1 MPEPAAAG
9 APRQTLSTWDGVAF
23 IVGIV
28 IGIGIFKTPS
38 LVASNVGSETAFIG
52 AWLLGGVVMLLGA
65 LCYAELGSAHP
76 DAGGEYHFLSRA
88 YGLPVGLLFGWAR
101 GTVIQTGAIAAVA
114 FVYGEYAAVLMPL
127 GPYSTAIHAAIGV
140 VALTAINM
148 AGTMQS
154 RALQVTLTLLTIAAL
169 ICVILAGLSYS
180 QRRAGSPQNQMGG
193 GFGLAMVFVL
203 LTYGGWNEAAYLAG
217 ELKDPRRNMA
227 RTLLFGTGIVM
238 LLYMLANLGYL
249 KVFGL
254 AGLSR
259 TNPVGADLMRLAV
272 GDAGAVVLSL
282 IVCVCALS
290 TLNATIF
297 TGARTYYAL
306 GRDLSAIRA
315 LGRLG
320 RAGPPAG
327 QRAAAAMRDRA
338 GPGGV
343 RCLHPRRLR
352 GDGRL
357 YGAGVLVLPVP
368 GGAVGVRIPPAR
380 PRRAPLPHAAVPA
393 AADPARRGGRLDV
406 LLQHQLRGHRRPGRP
421 RGAAGRHAAAAV
433 AAVAILTLAT
443 GCTQSNQ
450 RLSLV
455 SPAGPAPRCCRQPKD
470 R

>member
-1 MPEPAAAG
+1 MSEPAVSG

-38 LVASNVGSETAFIG
+38 LVASNVGSETAFLG

-76 DAGGEYHFLSRA
+76 DAGGEYHYLSRA
-88 YGLPVGLLFGWAR
+88 YGFPVGLLFGWAR

-127 GPYSTAIHAAIGV
+127 GPYGIALHAATGI

-169 ICVILAGLSYS
+169 ICVILAGLTYS
-180 QRRAGSPQNQMGG
+180 SAAPAAPQNQMGG

-238 LLYMLANLGYL
+238 LLYMLANIGYL
-249 KVFGL
+249 KAFGL

-315 LGRLG
+315 LAAWDERGHRPANALLLQCVIALALVVFG
-320 RAGPPAG
+320 AFTRDGFEAMVAYTAPVFWFFLFLVALSVFVFRRRDPGALHYRMPLYPLPPVLL
-327 QRAAAAMRDRA
+327 AAAAAWMFYSSINYA
-338 GPGGV
+338 
-343 RCLHPRRLR
+343 
-352 GDGRL
+352 
-357 YGAGVLVLPVP
+357 GAGALAGLV
-368 GGAVGVRIPPAR
+368 
-380 PRRAPLPHAAVPA
+380 
-393 AADPARRGGRLDV
+393 V
-406 LLQHQLRGHRRPGRP
+406 LLAGTPLLLLRR
-421 RGAAGRHAAAAV
+421 
-433 AAVAILTLAT
+433 
-443 GCTQSNQ
+443 
-450 RLSLV
+450 
-455 SPAGPAPRCCRQPKD
+455 SPS
-470 R
+470 